1 MTENRTKTAKM
12 FLAKEIEK
20 LSEQE
25 RQVVERFIN
34 RGRIA
39 RNIAHEFE
47 EQLTFGQ
54 RLADRFAQIIGSWRF
69 IIIQSTMLAVWI
81 TLNITAY
88 VYRWD
93 PYPFILVNLALS
105 FQAAYAAPIIHD
117 ESEPPIRKRIHMQ
130 AKNDYEV
137 NLKAELEIMQ
147 LHEKFDELRDFSWV
161 DLVRMQQQQIEMLE
175 RLVAE
180 DCALASSASRVSLR
194 RPR

>member
-1 MTENRTKTAKM
+1 MTVNRTETAKRL
-12 FLAKEIEK
+12 LAKELDK

-39 RNIAHEFE
+39 RNVAHEFE

-54 RLADRFAQIIGSWRF
+54 RIADRFAQIIGSWRF
-69 IIIQSTMLAVWI
+69 IIIQSVLLTVWI

-93 PYPFILVNLALS
+93 PYPFILLNLVMS
-105 FQAAYAAPIIHD
+105 FQAAYAAPILMMSQNRQAEKDHL
-117 ESEPPIRKRIHMQ
+117 Q

-147 LHEKFDELRDFSWV
+147 LHEKFNELRDSSWV
-161 DLVRMQQQQIEMLE
+161 ELVRVQQQLIEMLE

-180 DCALASSASRVSLR
+180 NRTR
-194 RPR
+194 RP

>member
-1 MTENRTKTAKM
+1 MTENRTETARR
-12 FLAKEIEK
+12 FLARELEK
-20 LSEQE
+20 LSEEE

-34 RGRIA
+34 RGRVA
-39 RNIAHEFE
+39 RNVAHEFE

-54 RLADRFAQIIGSWRF
+54 RLADRFAEIIGSWRF

-88 VYRWD
+88 IYRWD
-93 PYPFILVNLALS
+93 PYPFILLNLALS
-105 FQAAYAAPIIHD
+105 FQAAYAAPIIMMSQNRQSQKDHL
-117 ESEPPIRKRIHMQ
+117 Q

-147 LHEKFDELRDFSWV
+147 LHEKFNELRDFSWV

-180 DCALASSASRVSLR
+180 DRAH
-194 RPR
+194 RP